1 MLEQEA
7 KAKETND
14 TLSKKNVSIIPEIV
28 TFIIEEDD
36 HSGCE
41 QQSDPEQVLASSGQ

>member
-14 TLSKKNVSIIPEIV
+14 TLSKKNVSISICV
-28 TFIIEEDD
+28 TFIIEKDD
-36 HSGCE
+36 HGDSK
-41 QQSDPEQVLASSGQ
+41 QQSDP